1 MAGCAAYNQQLEL
14 GMKRILIGLIVAAV
28 LAASGWLGFNLYAKH
43 RVTAEI
49 EAAFEQIR
57 SNGGKASHGKV
68 GFDLS
73 TRTLTIDEVDVEPGR
88 PPLAGIKAASFKA
101 VGVRQVDETRI
112 AADNI
117 EIDGVELAIEGAAG
131 AANMKGTYKI
141 PHITL
146 ANYSGPARVQGAP
159 ASDSILDAYRFGLE
173 QFARIS
179 AGSLNV
185 PTITAAMS
193 GITGG
198 GSGEITYSGL
208 TIHNIDRGKIGTAK
222 VDRAVVAIDVQ
233 QPRPDKI
240 TSGFSDATI
249 EDFDA
254 NVVIAALNPDKA
266 NDDSYHRVYR
276 QISTAYA
283 LTSTSG
289 IAAKI
294 GRILVEDI
302 AYQPSKFRPGELLAV
317 MPKDPSARQNP
328 AQMRELM
335 EKVANLYEGA
345 RVGKATIADLSMET
359 PQGSGKLNAI
369 RYSEGEFALEGLDAP
384 TPQGRIKMERFAL
397 KSFSVANLLRWA
409 ANLTTPGRAPSP
421 DQMLGLF
428 GVLAGAEIK
437 GVVAPFKTTKKL
449 VTIDTVSLDW
459 GQLIGSI
466 PSKTHMVAKF
476 VAPTDPSDPKQL
488 PLLAAGIDKLAI
500 DLDLGAAWTESSNSF
515 ALTPATLDIGGIAK
529 AQLRVALGNVP
540 RETFSTEPAQLMG
553 QAARIEAGALEFSL
567 HDNGGVDLVV
577 TQFARV
583 QNVSRDTARQAIVE
597 SIKAKREQIASANPD
612 ADAALDAVARFVET
626 PGQTLSIKLSPRA
639 KAPLMQIMQLLQTD
653 PQSALAQFRIEA
665 STGL

>member
-1 MAGCAAYNQQLEL
+1 
-14 GMKRILIGLIVAAV
+14 
-28 LAASGWLGFNLYAKH
+28 
-43 RVTAEI
+43 
-49 EAAFEQIR
+49 
-57 SNGGKASHGKV
+57 
-68 GFDLS
+68 
-73 TRTLTIDEVDVEPGR
+73 
-88 PPLAGIKAASFKA
+88 
-101 VGVRQVDETRI
+101 
-112 AADNI
+112 
-117 EIDGVELAIEGAAG
+117 
-131 AANMKGTYKI
+131 
-141 PHITL
+141 
-146 ANYSGPARVQGAP
+146 
-159 ASDSILDAYRFGLE
+159 
-173 QFARIS
+173 
-179 AGSLNV
+179 
-185 PTITAAMS
+185 MS

-437 GVVAPFKTTKKL
+437 GVVAPFKTTRKL

-476 VAPTDPSDPKQL
+476 VTPTDPSDPKQL

-577 TQFARV
+577 AQFARM
-583 QNVSRDTARQAIVE
+583 QNVSRDAARQAIVE